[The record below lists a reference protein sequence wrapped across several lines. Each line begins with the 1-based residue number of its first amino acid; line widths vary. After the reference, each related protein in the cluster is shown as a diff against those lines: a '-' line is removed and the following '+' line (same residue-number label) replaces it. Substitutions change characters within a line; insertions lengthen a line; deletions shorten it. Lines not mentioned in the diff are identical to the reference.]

1 MDTDVLF
8 RLLEEHLKISQRR
21 MPGAKIS
28 GGVLQRF
35 KDPTLG
41 CWGAK
46 NGNFLCVFPMFVP
59 SLSWQNDRFNV

>member
-46 NGNFLCVFPMFVP
+46 NGIFFLSFPYVCP
-59 SLSWQNDRFNV
+59 EP

>member
-46 NGNFLCVFPMFVP
+46 NGIFFC
-59 SLSWQNDRFNV
+59 